1 MMLRRMQSMT
11 MRDLGMMGGLLG
23 ITGLMM
29 LCRLAV
35 MRGCMLVVIGC
46 LLVVFV
52 DIVAAHDAL
61 PGLARI
67 GLSTIARAN
76 DAPATLLFRH
86 ADIRHVG
93 GKNAAWCNSC
103 RSASTAPVQSPNW
116 R

>member
-1 MMLRRMQSMT
+1 MLRRMQSVT
-11 MRDLGMMGGLLG
+11 VRNLGMMGGLLG
-23 ITGLMM
+23 TSRLVM

-35 MRGCMLVVIGC
+35 MLGCMLLVIGC

-103 RSASTAPVQSPNW
+103 RSASTAPVQSPNC